1 MIADLV
7 TSKNY
12 PLSFTA
18 ASLRPDLA
26 RIVAEAFLEV
36 EDWEL
41 AKQKILS
48 QNLLQARSQHSAVRI
63 EREFRQRLQT
73 LTHAQLK
80 VLASAPLESRRAIAW
95 LSVLKHAP
103 FVRVFAVEV
112 LRTKWEH
119 MDPMFRSSDYEAFFE
134 AEAIAHPDLM
144 ALAVSTRVKIR
155 LVLIRMLEETGI
167 LAEIGEE
174 RAFVRPILPP
184 DALEAILADDAR
196 WLAGFLVPDAE
207 IRSLIR

>member
-26 RIVAEAFLEV
+26 RIVAEVFLACEN
-36 EDWEL
+36 WEL

-48 QNLLQARSQHSAVRI
+48 QNLLQARSQHSAVRM
-63 EREFRQRLQT
+63 EREFRQRLQN

-80 VLASAPLESRRAIAW
+80 VLAIAPLESRRAIAW
-95 LSVLKHAP
+95 LSVLKHSP
-103 FVRVFAVEV
+103 FVRVFAGET
-112 LRTKWEH
+112 LRAKLEH
-119 MDPMFRSSDYEAFFE
+119 MDPRLRPSDYEAFFE
-134 AEAIAHPDLM
+134 AEAIAHPELI

-155 LVLIRMLEETGI
+155 LVLNRMLEEAGI
-167 LAEIGEE
+167 LAETGEK
-174 RAFVRPILPP
+174 RDLVRPIIPP
-184 DALEAILADDAR
+184 DVLDAILTDDPR
-196 WLAGFLVPDAE
+196 WLAGFLVPDTE
-207 IRSLIR
+207 IRSLLR